1 MDEDPVVHGEAA
13 SPPRI
18 EQIDP
23 LLAQQASVA
32 EKTGHL
38 VAEELL
44 GRYLVHIRQRDPLL
58 WFARTPSGV
67 FGVDEEGPIPAA
79 SVA

>member
-23 LLAQQASVA
+23 LLGDI
-32 EKTGHL
+32 TGSCGWDL
-38 VAEELL
+38 
-44 GRYLVHIRQRDPLL
+44 
-58 WFARTPSGV
+58 
-67 FGVDEEGPIPAA
+67 
-79 SVA
+79 